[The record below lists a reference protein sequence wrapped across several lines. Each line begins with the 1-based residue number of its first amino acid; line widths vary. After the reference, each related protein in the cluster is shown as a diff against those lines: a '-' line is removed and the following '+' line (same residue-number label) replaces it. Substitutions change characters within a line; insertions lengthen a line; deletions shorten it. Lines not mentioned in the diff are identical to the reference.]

1 MVGAVT
7 SKPTTGI
14 KFDNVTVG
22 GNITDK
28 HTGPK
33 SGSANARVGGLIA
46 EIGSDISS
54 SPNIVKIQSVSVN
67 TLNVKTSTK
76 ISGSTSGG
84 FIGHNW
90 YNVEVT
96 LDK

>member
-22 GNITDK
+22 GNITDN

-67 TLNVKTSTK
+67 TPLKSAEAQAV
-76 ISGSTSGG
+76 GLL
-84 FIGHNW
+84 
-90 YNVEVT
+90 VT
-96 LDK
+96 TGIMLK